1 MNEQTPPAETE
12 VELRS
17 RPLFRLTARVSAPY
31 EVGGAGESRRRIFA
45 IEGGEFD
52 GPRMRGRVLPT
63 GGDWMTVGP
72 DGDTQLDVRAM
83 LRTDDGALIELHY
96 TGHRHGP
103 AEVMAA
109 LARGE
114 RVDPSAYYFRVAA
127 RFITG
132 APAYAWLNRIVSV
145 GVGQRPP
152 QGPIYDFFEIL

>member
-1 MNEQTPPAETE
+1 VNERTPSAEPE

-17 RPLFRLTARVSAPY
+17 RPLFRLTARVGAPY
-31 EVGGAGESRRRIFA
+31 EVGGTGETRRRIFA
-45 IEGGEFD
+45 IQGGEFD
-52 GPRMRGRVLPT
+52 GARLRGEVLGV
-63 GGDWMTVGP
+63 GGDWMTINT
-72 DGDTQLDVRAM
+72 DGAVQLDVRAL

-103 AEVMAA
+103 EEVMAA

-114 RVDPSAYYFRVAA
+114 AVDPSAYYFRVAP

-132 APAYAWLNRIVSV
+132 APAYAWLNRIVAV
-145 GVGQRPP
+145 GVGRRPP

>member
-1 MNEQTPPAETE
+1 MNEQTPPADTE

-17 RPLFRLTARVSAPY
+17 RLLFRLTARVSAPY
-31 EVGGAGESRRRIFA
+31 EVGGDGEFGRRIFA

-52 GPRMRGRVLPT
+52 GPHLRGRVLPV
-63 GGDWMTVGP
+63 GGDWMTVGSG
-72 DGDTQLDVRAM
+72 GDTRLDVRAM

-103 AEVMAA
+103 PEVMAA

-114 RVDPSAYYFRVAA
+114 RVDPTAYYFRVAS

-132 APAYAWLNRIVSV
+132 AHAYAWLNRIVSV